1 MKRGEKVLKNIIYK
15 VLVCMILLCLI
26 FPYFYVNIIYAVPVD
41 EDGNEI
47 TTTTPDYSEIE
58 ENIDPDDA
66 YTNIEDNNLGADVDD
81 DTGTILQAL
90 LEVLMAVGDA
100 IMSILTSCMIG
111 TSFENV
117 MVKWSEVDTSNL
129 SEANTTKTFFFF

>member
-47 TTTTPDYSEIE
+47 T
-58 ENIDPDDA
+58 
-66 YTNIEDNNLGADVDD
+66 
-81 DTGTILQAL
+81 
-90 LEVLMAVGDA
+90 
-100 IMSILTSCMIG
+100 
-111 TSFENV
+111 
-117 MVKWSEVDTSNL
+117 
-129 SEANTTKTFFFF
+129 